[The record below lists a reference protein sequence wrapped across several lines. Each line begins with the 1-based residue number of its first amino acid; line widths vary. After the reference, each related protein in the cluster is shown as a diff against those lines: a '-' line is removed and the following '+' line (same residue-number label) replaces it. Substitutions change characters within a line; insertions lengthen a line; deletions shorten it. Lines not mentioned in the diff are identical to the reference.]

1 MQKIARDRGGKCLS
15 TTYENAH
22 KNLQWECSK
31 GHQWFATA
39 HDVKNHLNWC
49 NTCNGNKELTLEAMV
64 SIAKEHGGYCR
75 SKKFVKT
82 RTKLEW
88 NVKMGI
94 DGGLHQNQ

>member
-1 MQKIARDRGGKCLS
+1 M
-15 TTYENAH
+15 
-22 KNLQWECSK
+22 QWECSK

-39 HDVKNHLNWC
+39 NDVKNHLNWC
-49 NTCNGNKELTLEAMV
+49 NTCNGNKKLTLEAMV

-82 RTKLEW
+82 RTELEW